1 MTKTLDELGY
11 YLLAGAGGEGPA
23 TLMDE
28 ARRGE
33 ELGFGTAFI
42 SERWNVKEA
51 SSLVGAACAV
61 TSRMQIATAAT
72 NHNTRH
78 PLITGSWATT
88 MHRLSGGRFTLGVG
102 RGIAAIYG
110 AFGIPAVTTAQM
122 EDWAQV
128 MRRLWHGEV
137 IFNHDGPMG
146 KYPILFLDPDF
157 NEDIRLALVAFGPNT
172 LALGGRVFDDV
183 ILHTYFTPETLQ
195 RCVTT
200 VKSAAEKAG
209 RDPDSV
215 RVWSCF
221 ATVGDHLPEQLRLKK
236 TVARLATYL
245 QGYGDLLVQTN
256 NWDPA
261 VLQRFRAD
269 SVVTSIAG
277 GIDHKATPEQI
288 EHIATLIPDEW
299 LEPSATGS
307 AQRVRG
313 PDPQGI
319 RLRGRR
325 GDHAWRD
332 ARRTRA
338 DRRGVPSDLIGKGM
352 SQYLKDKVIIVTGA
366 ASGFGKLISEKCA
379 AGGAKVVGVDVSV
392 DALNEVFEGIRAA
405 GFDGTTHVADVT
417 DMAQVQAAGQ
427 HAVDTYGRI
436 DVIVNN
442 AGVMPLAFFA
452 DHERAWEKWHKA
464 IDINIKGVVNGISA
478 VYDTMIKQGRGQV
491 VNISSIYGNA
501 GTEGSGVYSATKAA
515 VDVLS
520 DSLRVEAQGRIKVTT
535 VKPTGVLGTNL
546 AGGVVNEAAVI
557 GIVGQKGAQFLENAG
572 NLQTGALRPEQMD
585 VDSVEYW
592 LITPD
597 DLANAVV
604 HVIDQ
609 PWGINIS
616 DVTVRASGENYVC

>member
-1 MTKTLDELGY
+1 MLDELGY
-11 YLLAGAGGEGPA
+11 YLLAGAGGEGPV

-61 TSRMQIATAAT
+61 TNRMQIATAAT

-88 MHRLSGGRFTLGVG
+88 MHRLSRGRFTLGIG

-128 MRRLWHGEV
+128 MRRLFHGEL
-137 IFNHDGPMG
+137 IFNHEGPMG

-172 LALGGRVFDDV
+172 LALGGRAFDDV

-195 RCVTT
+195 RCVKT

-221 ATVGDHLPEQLRLKK
+221 ATVGDHLPEELRLKK

-245 QGYGDLLVQTN
+245 QGYGDLMVQTN

-261 VLQRFRAD
+261 VLERF
-269 SVVTSIAG
+269 
-277 GIDHKATPEQI
+277 DHKATPAQI

-307 AQRVRG
+307 SEQC
-313 PDPQGI
+313 
-319 RLRGRR
+319 
-325 GDHAWRD
+325 
-332 ARRTRA
+332 A
-338 DRRGVPSDLIGKGM
+338 DRIRKEFE
-352 SQYLKDKVIIVTGA
+352 YGA
-366 ASGFGKLISEKCA
+366 
-379 AGGAKVVGVDVSV
+379 D
-392 DALNEVFEGIRAA
+392 
-405 GFDGTTHVADVT
+405 
-417 DMAQVQAAGQ
+417 
-427 HAVDTYGRI
+427 
-436 DVIVNN
+436 
-442 AGVMPLAFFA
+442 
-452 DHERAWEKWHKA
+452 
-464 IDINIKGVVNGISA
+464 
-478 VYDTMIKQGRGQV
+478 
-491 VNISSIYGNA
+491 
-501 GTEGSGVYSATKAA
+501 
-515 VDVLS
+515 
-520 DSLRVEAQGRIKVTT
+520 
-535 VKPTGVLGTNL
+535 
-546 AGGVVNEAAVI
+546 AVI
-557 GIVGQKGAQFLENAG
+557 MHGA
-572 NLQTGALRPEQMD
+572 
-585 VDSVEYW
+585 
-592 LITPD
+592 TPD
-597 DLANAVV
+597 ELEPVV
-604 HVIDQ
+604 AAYR
-609 PWGINIS
+609 G
-616 DVTVRASGENYVC
+616 